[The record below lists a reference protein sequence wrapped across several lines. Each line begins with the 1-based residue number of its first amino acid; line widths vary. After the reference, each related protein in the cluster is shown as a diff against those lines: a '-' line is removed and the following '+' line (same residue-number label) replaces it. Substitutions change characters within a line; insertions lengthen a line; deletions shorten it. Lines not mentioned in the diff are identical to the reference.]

1 MIVSGI
7 GISKGNKNII
17 ALGGTLSISNI
28 PSINEYV
35 GLYDKSVEL
44 LNKMKEVQKLN
55 NELIQ
60 LESYANVTT
69 LERDKL

>member
-1 MIVSGI
+1 MAII
-7 GISKGNKNII
+7 ISLGSV
-17 ALGGTLSISNI
+17 ALTTLSISNI

-60 LESYANVTT
+60 LESYANVAT
-69 LERDKL
+69 LT

>member
-1 MIVSGI
+1 MAII
-7 GISKGNKNII
+7 ISLGSV
-17 ALGGTLSISNI
+17 ALTTLSISNI

-60 LESYANVTT
+60 LESYTNVAT
-69 LERDKL
+69 LT